1 MSIDMMNP
9 GVKKALR
16 ITKKITF
23 FFLKALG
30 IFILLLLVFIGANLT
45 KIDRTPYKE
54 MPYYRTTM
62 ERIKA
67 LKNTPAPV
75 VSNQTDS
82 IKAGWGKADFTPN
95 HPVHLAGYGDRYGNS
110 VGLQDSLRA
119 RAFVFD
125 NGNRKVAMVTIDLLI
140 VPPTILA
147 VIHQQLSTIG
157 FAKENVYFSA
167 THSHNSVGHWGSRVV
182 GRLLAG
188 SYEQSVVDNIAR
200 AVIRAIKQA
209 DQTKEYAQLGY
220 VKINAKD
227 LLYNRL
233 VREKGIVDP
242 WLRLLKIKKQSG
254 KVATLFTFAAHS
266 TCFASERKP
275 ISGDYPNRVIQL
287 LEKSPQIDFAAFF
300 AGAMGS
306 HAPIDVPGGNDYE
319 QLENIST
326 KMSALVLDKIDS
338 VSTKANKQLFMRS
351 LKIDLRAPQ
360 VKISEDW
367 RLRPW
372 LFYALYGDYPAYI
385 TALRLGDL
393 VFVGTPCD
401 FSGELVPQFDAVSQ
415 RKGVETIITSF
426 NGGYVGYITYDKW
439 YNVNEPETR
448 HMNWFGPYNGAY
460 FTEVIQKVI
469 ETM

>member
-1 MSIDMMNP
+1 MNP

-16 ITKKITF
+16 ITKKIVFT
-23 FFLKALG
+23 FLKVLG
-30 IFILLLLVFIGANLT
+30 VFILLLLIFVGANLT

-54 MPYYRTTM
+54 MPYYKTTM
-62 ERIKA
+62 GRIANIK
-67 LKNTPAPV
+67 KTPLPKVNAK
-75 VSNQTDS
+75 TDS
-82 IKAGWGKADFTPN
+82 MKVGWGRADFTPN

-110 VGLQDSLRA
+110 IGLQDSLRA

-125 NGNRKVAMVTIDLLI
+125 NGERKVAMVTIDLLI

-147 VIHQQLSTIG
+147 AVHQRLASIG
-157 FAKENVYFSA
+157 FSKDNVYFSA
-167 THSHNSVGHWGSRVV
+167 THSHNSVGHWGTKIV

-188 SYEQSVVDNIAR
+188 GYEQNIVDNIAQ
-200 AVIRAIKQA
+200 AVITAISQA
-209 DQTKEYAQLGY
+209 DKTKEYAQMGY
-220 VKINAKD
+220 EKINAKD
-227 LLYNRL
+227 LVYNRL

-242 WLRLLKIKKQSG
+242 WLRVLKIQKQSG

-287 LEKSPQIDFAAFF
+287 LEKSPKIDFVAFF

-326 KMSALVLDKIDS
+326 KMSALILNKIDS
-338 VSTKANKQLFMRS
+338 IATKAEKQLFMRS
-351 LKIDLRAPQ
+351 LKLELRDPQ

-372 LFYALYGDYPAYI
+372 LFYVLYGDYPSYI
-385 TALRLGDL
+385 TSLRLGDL

-401 FSGELVPQFDAVSQ
+401 FSGELVPNFEAVSQ

-426 NGGYVGYITYDKW
+426 NGGYVGYITQDKW
-439 YNVNEPETR
+439 YDVNEPETR

-460 FTEVIQKVI
+460 FTEVIQQMI